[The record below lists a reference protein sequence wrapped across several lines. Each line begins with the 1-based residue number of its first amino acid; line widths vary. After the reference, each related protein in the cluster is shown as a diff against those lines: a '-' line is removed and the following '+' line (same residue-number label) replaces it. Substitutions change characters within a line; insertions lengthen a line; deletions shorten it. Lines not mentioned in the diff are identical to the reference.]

1 MTCTG
6 DQEVY
11 AIFKRLSDNL
21 GELVYMIFI
30 GLPAK
35 MPLVDMQQT
44 NQYEQRSTLWVSHV
58 CQYYRCSGNRQPCSP
73 SLKVVNGQKFSNK
86 SEG

>member
-35 MPLVDMQQT
+35 MPLVDM
-44 NQYEQRSTLWVSHV
+44 
-58 CQYYRCSGNRQPCSP
+58 
-73 SLKVVNGQKFSNK
+73 
-86 SEG
+86 

>member
-21 GELVYMIFI
+21 GELVYMILNINKFYW
-30 GLPAK
+30 PAR
-35 MPLVDMQQT
+35 
-44 NQYEQRSTLWVSHV
+44 QRCLWLICSKQISMRSAVRYGYHMYVSIIV
-58 CQYYRCSGNRQPCSP
+58 VVVID
-73 SLKVVNGQKFSNK
+73 SLAVPA
-86 SEG
+86 